1 MALHWLFYLNQFE
14 LAHDQVEQT
23 HLRVYVFHSSHL
35 GDANT
40 GNSLLQRVQSK
51 LYDTRVC
58 LGEAYIPLNLYLL
71 RRPQRRTYPLTTAK
85 LNPFLTMK
93 SSNPNIT
100 NLGHLRISLKFV
112 PRQDYEAAHGA
123 KGTGSSRRGSKAE
136 LSKLGVRTISPK
148 TVGSLEIKISSAE
161 ALPSRESGAPP
172 KPYCKVFLFS
182 NHQAT
187 GLGLSNGLKQ
197 TTPIENSTQN
207 PQWNH
212 PIAYHN
218 LTLEILTEC
227 CLEISVWD
235 DFKFKNNEFIGGI
248 RLSLINSPFSNMDN
262 ITSQQ
267 SISLSLDTRKDHIF
281 DSLDIERKIWS
292 QLLAGERFKA
302 VDARLPLRSFTPY
315 DKIRLNFGGG
325 YFFKSLEH

>member
-1 MALHWLFYLNQFE
+1 
-14 LAHDQVEQT
+14 
-23 HLRVYVFHSSHL
+23 
-35 GDANT
+35 
-40 GNSLLQRVQSK
+40 
-51 LYDTRVC
+51 
-58 LGEAYIPLNLYLL
+58 
-71 RRPQRRTYPLTTAK
+71 
-85 LNPFLTMK
+85 MK

-112 PRQDYEAAHGA
+112 PRQDYDSGYH
-123 KGTGSSRRGSKAE
+123 KTTRRGSKAE
-136 LSKLGVRTISPK
+136 LSKLGLRTISAK
-148 TVGSLEIKISSAE
+148 TVGSLEIKITSAE
-161 ALPSRESGAPP
+161 GLPSRESGAPP

-218 LTLEILTEC
+218 LTLEILSEC

-281 DSLDIERKIWS
+281 DSLDIERKVWS
-292 QLLAGERFKA
+292 QLLAGERFKT

-325 YFFKSLEH
+325 YFFKSLEHC

>member
-1 MALHWLFYLNQFE
+1 MDVCINEMNQFE

-23 HLRVYVFHSSHL
+23 HLRVYVFHSSQL
-35 GDANT
+35 NDNSNGGN
-40 GNSLLQRVQSK
+40 NSLLQRVQSK
-51 LYDTRVC
+51 LYATRVC
-58 LGEAYIPLNLYLL
+58 LGEAYIPLTHYLL

-100 NLGHLRISLKFV
+100 NLGNLRFSLKFV
-112 PRQDYEAAHGA
+112 PRQDYESGYH
-123 KGTGSSRRGSKAE
+123 KGTSRRGSKAE
-136 LSKLGVRTISPK
+136 LSKLGLRTINPQ
-148 TVGSLEIKISSAE
+148 TLGSLEIKIIAADS
-161 ALPSRESGAPP
+161 LPPRESGAPP
-172 KPYCKVFLFS
+172 KPYCKIFLFS

-218 LTLEILTEC
+218 LTLEILSEC

-235 DFKFKNNEFIGGI
+235 DFKFKSNEFIGGI
-248 RLSLINSPFSNMDN
+248 RLSLINSPFSNIDT
-262 ITSQQ
+262 IASQH
-267 SISLSLDTRKDHIF
+267 SYSLSLDTRKDHIF
-281 DSLDIERKIWS
+281 DSLDIERQIWS
-292 QLLAGERFKA
+292 QLIAGERFKT
-302 VDARLPLRSFTPY
+302 VDARIPLRNFTPY
-315 DKIRLNFGGG
+315 DKIRLNFGAAC
-325 YFFKSLEH
+325 FVKSLEH